1 MWNILSES
9 VLKHI
14 LSYNDGLRKIHAVA
28 FKPVIEEISRLND
41 KNACI
46 KCMIARDC
54 SITTLRPVKVYTR
67 TFYCDNTEVLVAL
80 PICKTHSE
88 SYGNPIGYTDT
99 VHGDDGILNKMIN
112 GTVNESC
119 YLKVES
125 LLFGDVC
132 LEYKSRYKLFQVVH
146 PGKNLIVSDDI
157 FGRRLLDII
166 LPGYKEVYCEA
177 FGIVNPL
184 W

>member
-1 MWNILSES
+1 MWNFLSES
-9 VLKHI
+9 VIKHI
-14 LSYNDGLRKIHAVA
+14 LSYNDGLRTIHTRE
-28 FKPVIEEISRLND
+28 FKPVVEEISRLND
-41 KNACI
+41 RNACI
-46 KCMIARDC
+46 KCMMDRREC
-54 SITTLRPVKVYTR
+54 TLRRVKVYTR

-80 PICKTHSE
+80 PICENHSE

-99 VHGDDGILNKMIN
+99 VHSDDGILNKMIN
-112 GTVNESC
+112 GPVNESC

-132 LEYKSRYKLFQVVH
+132 LEYKSRYKLFRVVH
-146 PGKNLIVSDDI
+146 PGKNLIVSDSI
-157 FGRRLLDII
+157 FGLRLLDII
-166 LPGYKEVYCEA
+166 LPGYKEVYCEE